1 MLRIASDL
9 DDTLF
14 NWRES
19 HEKRFNCSLNNLSES
34 VITEQV
40 NSLKN
45 DGIKG
50 CVLKIKKYLKNEEK
64 EEYYKWIKRNTP
76 TKKELQIQRK
86 HEFKY
91 QPKIS
96 IVVPLYNTPKKYLLE
111 LIKFVKKQTYSNWE
125 LCLADGSTTPLS

>member
-1 MLRIASDL
+1 MSII
-9 DDTLF
+9 
-14 NWRES
+14 
-19 HEKRFNCSLNNLSES
+19 KK
-34 VITEQV
+34 VV

-111 LIKFVKKQTYSNWE
+111 LIKFVKKQTYSN
-125 LCLADGSTTPLS
+125 LAHI